1 MARDRVV
8 RDSVTAELNDRI
20 AQILEETGMADDVA
34 ARDALRRLASL
45 GAPEPSRERTAALVE
60 AVRSSVPARKADEGA
75 AAMPSAFARSP
86 YVSDAGDLG
95 RVSRLLQL
103 ARSQVELMG
112 FRAIAA
118 GFLLFGVGF
127 LTVSRW
133 AGLLAAA
140 VTLVPLFGSA
150 LLAYALRS
158 KLYRVDEIE
167 FSCPVGPADLALA
180 RLVIVGILDLAMGLA
195 ATLLLAVTGG
205 LPRAV
210 PFASGPASALA
221 AVTVSWLVPALFMS
235 GLTLA
240 VSLRFGPV
248 VAMVIAALVG
258 APGLMPEDVLAG
270 FGPFALPG
278 SPGWGVSRAAYML
291 LGAVLLAFGLRTAG
305 SACASRPDGEVG

>member
-1 MARDRVV
+1 MARDHVV
-8 RDSVTAELNDRI
+8 RDSVTAEQNDRI
-20 AQILEETGMADDVA
+20 AQILEEAGMADDAA
-34 ARDALRRLASL
+34 ARDALRRLANF
-45 GAPEPSRERTAALVE
+45 GAPEPSCERTAALVE
-60 AVRSSVPARKADEGA
+60 AVRSSVPARKVDEGA
-75 AAMPSAFARSP
+75 AMPSTFARSP

-112 FRAIAA
+112 LRAIAA

-127 LTVSRW
+127 LAVSRW

-167 FSCPVGPADLALA
+167 FSCPVGPVDLALA

-258 APGLMPEDVLAG
+258 APGFMPEDVLAG

-291 LGAVLLAFGLRTAG
+291 LGAVLLAFSLRTAG